1 MLALINRR
9 YTALH
14 ARAIAFYNRRIV
26 LGWYRKWST
35 WAMAAAIVLPDGV
48 QLLLDH
54 LDVLSAALPQLDP
67 VTKERLR
74 LSLITLAFVLRM
86 AKQQPKEPS

>member
-1 MLALINRR
+1 MMLAPISRR
-9 YTALH
+9 YAALH
-14 ARAIAFYNRRIV
+14 VRAIAFYNRRIV

-54 LDVLSAALPQLDP
+54 LDILSVAIPQLDP

-74 LSLITLAFVLRM
+74 LVLIALAFVLRL
-86 AKQQPKEPS
+86 AKQKEPRP